1 MSALRNGRSV
11 PRDTAR
17 QTWRDRLDR
26 FVDSRLT
33 VAAFCR
39 RESVSVPSFYYWKR
53 QLDGDRVAAADD
65 APRLLPVC
73 LTSDPTPVE
82 LVLPDGLVLRL
93 NPGCDL
99 EFVRTLA
106 QTLGRSEC

>member
-1 MSALRNGRSV
+1 MSALRNGHSASRET
-11 PRDTAR
+11 PRQA
-17 QTWRDRLDR
+17 WRDRLDR
-26 FVDSRLT
+26 FGDSRLT

-53 QLDGDRVAAADD
+53 QLEGDRVATDS
-65 APRLLPVC
+65 PRLLPVC
-73 LTSDPTPVE
+73 LTASPTPVE
-82 LVLPDGLVLRL
+82 LSLPGGLVVRL

-99 EFVRTLA
+99 EFVRTLV